1 LNVDQHKSINFKLK
15 GESNM
20 KLSAP
25 KSITFVIALILAL
38 VGLFAALG
46 ILAFIPV
53 AWGLWLLFVG
63 FAVLALGVLLK
74 GL

>member
-1 LNVDQHKSINFKLK
+1 
-15 GESNM
+15 M

-25 KSITFVIALILAL
+25 KNITFVIALILAI
-38 VGLFAALG
+38 VGLLAATT
-46 ILAFIPV
+46 ILSFIPA

-63 FAVLALGVLLK
+63 FVLLALGVLLK